1 MAITNGTFLKHPAF
15 GLCKVTRIE
24 QGKVYVVTE
33 TNESK
38 TLLSVYVQKSC
49 VEVSTADVDPA
60 NPLVAPKPRKAL
72 SKPRSAGGSVATGRS
87 RPCSHCGKPLNR
99 SYYSDDGRLKACPNC
114 SAEAGS
120 TQHIFYDHPRAFG
133 TTDARSNDNTPDGV
147 QSYCLEC
154 RERGS
159 VTGRTLCD
167 AVDQ

>member
-1 MAITNGTFLKHPAF
+1 MAITNGSFLRHPSF
-15 GLCKVTRIE
+15 GLCKVTGIE

-33 TNESK
+33 ASEKK
-38 TLLSVYVQKSC
+38 TLLSSYVQKSC
-49 VEVSTADVDPA
+49 VEVPTGDVDPA
-60 NPLVAPKPRKAL
+60 SPLVAPTPRAAPGKTRRVGA
-72 SKPRSAGGSVATGRS
+72 SVGTGRS

-99 SYYSDDGRLKACPNC
+99 SYYSADGRLKSCPNC
-114 SAEAGS
+114 SAEPGS
-120 TQHIFYDHPRAFG
+120 EQHIFYDHPRAFG
-133 TTDARSNDNTPDGV
+133 TTDARSNDSTPDGV